1 MSAANP
7 SDDSDDTACWCLKKE
22 SWTFHRWFFE
32 IYGMR
37 PSSNPRGGKKP
48 EQSRHLWRRLSRHY
62 ASRRPPYLS
71 TNTPRLRRH
80 CSNTASGVGDNPRM
94 TTIHRRDPA
103 RRRAWLYVL
112 SVLTFG
118 AAELVAGCAQRAA
131 VPPAPPPRAAK
142 PVQPPDWFHQQLAAA
157 RAARRAH
164 QPQTDTVGAQKA
176 YDDVLRTACTQ
187 AALAGPGKYP
197 ARCDAILKPAPK
209 QPTDPCASDTD
220 DSPECSD

>member
-80 CSNTASGVGDNPRM
+80 CSNTASGVGDNSLHDHDPSSRSGAPEGLALCAVG
-94 TTIHRRDPA
+94 IDLRRC
-103 RRRAWLYVL
+103 R
-112 SVLTFG
+112 
-118 AAELVAGCAQRAA
+118 AGCG
-131 VPPAPPPRAAK
+131 VCSK
-142 PVQPPDWFHQQLAAA
+142 GS
-157 RAARRAH
+157 RAARPSA
-164 QPQTDTVGAQKA
+164 
-176 YDDVLRTACTQ
+176 ACSQ
-187 AALAGPGKYP
+187 ACSAAGLVSSATRRRPCGEAGSP
-197 ARCDAILKPAPK
+197 AAD
-209 QPTDPCASDTD
+209 
-220 DSPECSD
+220 